1 MNSKGFSKREKET
14 IQYGLSLLYDM
25 IETCRIMEIPEIEGV
40 PLPTLEEVSM
50 LIQNISIEWKKDAQR
65 KN

>member
-1 MNSKGFSKREKET
+1 MMSSSKEFSKREKEI

-40 PLPTLEEVSM
+40 PLPTLEEVGILM
-50 LIQNISIEWKKDAQR
+50 QGISKVEKD
-65 KN
+65 

>member
-1 MNSKGFSKREKET
+1 MSSKEFSSREKEI

-40 PLPTLEEVSM
+40 PLPTLEEVRYAHAGYV
-50 LIQNISIEWKKDAQR
+50 NRVEKG
-65 KN
+65 

>member
-1 MNSKGFSKREKET
+1 MSSKELSKREKEI
-14 IQYGLSLLYDM
+14 IQYGLGLLYDM

-50 LIQNISIEWKKDAQR
+50 VMQEYQQSGKEMGREKK
-65 KN
+65 

>member
-1 MNSKGFSKREKET
+1 MSSKEFSSREKEI

-40 PLPTLEEVSM
+40 PLPTLEEVGM
-50 LIQNISIEWKKDAQR
+50 LMQDMSIEWKKDGQR
-65 KN
+65 

>member
-1 MNSKGFSKREKET
+1 MSNKEFSKREEEI

-50 LIQNISIEWKKDAQR
+50 LMRDISLKWKKDGQ
-65 KN
+65 KKD

>member
-1 MNSKGFSKREKET
+1 MNSKGFSKREKEI

-25 IETCRIMEIPEIEGV
+25 IETCRIMKIPEIEGV
-40 PLPTLEEVSM
+40 PLPTLEEVGVFM
-50 LIQNISIEWKKDAQR
+50 QNISIESKKDARR

>member
-1 MNSKGFSKREKET
+1 MSSKEFRSREKEI

-40 PLPTLEEVSM
+40 PLPTLEEVGM
-50 LIQNISIEWKKDAQR
+50 LMQGMSIEWKKDSQR
-65 KN
+65 